1 MREPSAPQK
10 MFVYGTLMKGFYHY
24 EKALVGQEVSLVPA
38 RTRGLVWHMSNRG
51 YPAIKAG
58 DGWVYGELVE
68 LKDFAAVI
76 DIMDDIEGYYGPED
90 PRNEYARILSPV
102 ENLETGDI
110 EEPYVYHYVPD
121 DLGTPENPVVALAHG
136 SWRTFMEKNN
146 EPSNH

>member
-1 MREPSAPQK
+1 MTKYYSNKPDFPGDPISP
-10 MFVYGTLMKGFYHY
+10 
-24 EKALVGQEVSLVPA
+24 LVSSSSYFKS
-38 RTRGLVWHMSNRG
+38 MS
-51 YPAIKAG
+51 
-58 DGWVYGELVE
+58 
-68 LKDFAAVI
+68 

-110 EEPYVYHYVPD
+110 EESYVYHYVPD